1 MRISDWSSDVC
12 SSDLSG
18 RAGDE
23 RADLVDPGG
32 TGCLIRGLEVQSDQR
47 LGVRCPQVEPP
58 LPAVDGEA
66 VEAILGISGIRGG
79 HLLDDSEAVGTP
91 EVALARR
98 GVAAMGCASGGGR
111 VCKSVW
117 VWVDAESLKT
127 KNEQTI
133 K

>member
-32 TGCLIRGLEVQSDQR
+32 TGCLIRGLEVQSEQR

-58 LPAVDGEA
+58 LPEVDGEA
-66 VEAILGISGIRGG
+66 VEAILGISGVRGG
-79 HLLDDSEAVGTP
+79 HLLDDGEGVGNL
-91 EVALARR
+91 EVDLARR
-98 GVAAMGCASGGGR
+98 GVAVRSEEHTSELQSIMRLSYAVLC
-111 VCKSVW
+111 
-117 VWVDAESLKT
+117 L
-127 KNEQTI
+127 NI
-133 K
+133 KKQQYK

>member
-32 TGCLIRGLEVQSDQR
+32 TGCLIRGLEVQSEQR

-58 LPAVDGEA
+58 LPEVDGEA
-66 VEAILGISGIRGG
+66 VEAILGISGVRGR
-79 HLLDDSEAVGTP
+79 SEERRVGQ
-91 EVALARR
+91 E
-98 GVAAMGCASGGGR
+98 
-111 VCKSVW
+111 SVSTCRSRW
-117 VWVDAESLKT
+117 SPYH
-127 KNEQTI
+127 
-133 K
+133 